1 VDPICSDWLTGD
13 VNRDGNVDIFD
24 VFLIAD
30 QAASGDSRGIC
41 FDRVADLNGDDSISL
56 YDATLLVK
64 EIMRL

>member
-1 VDPICSDWLTGD
+1 M
-13 VNRDGNVDIFD
+13 DIFD